1 MKKMVLGLM
10 VGAGI
15 LGTSTVAA
23 NAADTGEVVPS
34 TTGDVAFSSGTLS
47 LSVVD
52 NTNLSFGK
60 NTISAA
66 NATLGASTTPTVK
79 VSDLRGTNDGWSLT
93 VAQGQQ
99 FNTKTDATGSA
110 LTNAA
115 LTVFSTKVSSDD
127 PKVNEGHAT
136 LTPGTTTPGTT
147 TSGTTTSGTTTSGTT
162 TNGAAG
168 TVASALAGDGNG
180 ISTFKFGSST
190 LTVPGAT
197 PKLAQGYTTTLTWNL
212 GATPSND

>member
-10 VGAGI
+10 VVAGL
-15 LGTSTVAA
+15 LGTSTVVA
-23 NAADTGEVVPS
+23 NAADTDS
-34 TTGDVAFSSGTLS
+34 TGDVAFSSGTLS
-47 LSVVD
+47 LSVD

-60 NTISAA
+60 STISAA
-66 NATLGASTTPTVK
+66 DATLNASTTPTVK
-79 VSDLRGTNDGWSLT
+79 VSDLRGTNAGWSLT

-99 FNTKTDATGSA
+99 FNTKTDASGSA

-115 LTVFSTKVSSDD
+115 LTVASTKVSSDST
-127 PKVNEGHAT
+127 VNTGNAT
-136 LTPGTTTPGTT
+136 LTP
-147 TSGTTTSGTTTSGTT
+147 GTTTSGTT

-180 ISTFKFGSST
+180 ISTFTFGGST
-190 LTVPGAT
+190 LAVPGAT

-212 GATPSND
+212 GATPSN

>member
-10 VGAGI
+10 VVTGL
-15 LGTSTVAA
+15 LGTSTVVAH
-23 NAADTGEVVPS
+23 AADTDS
-34 TTGDVAFSSGTLS
+34 TGDVAFSSGTLS
-47 LSVVD
+47 LSVD
-52 NTNLSFGK
+52 NTHLSFGK
-60 NTISAA
+60 DTISAA
-66 NATLGASTTPTVK
+66 DATLNASTTPTVK
-79 VSDLRGTNDGWSLT
+79 VSDLRGTNAGWALT

-99 FNTKTDATGSA
+99 FNTKTDASGSA

-115 LTVFSTKVSSDD
+115 LTVVSTKASSDSTV
-127 PKVNEGHAT
+127 KTGNAT
-136 LTPGTTTPGTT
+136 LTPGTTTP
-147 TSGTTTSGTTTSGTT
+147 GTTTSGTT

-180 ISTFKFGSST
+180 ISTFTFGSSN

-212 GATPSND
+212 GATPSN

>member
-10 VGAGI
+10 VVAGL
-15 LGTSTVAA
+15 LGTSTVVA
-23 NAADTGEVVPS
+23 NAADTDS
-34 TTGDVAFSSGTLS
+34 TGDVAFSSGTLS
-47 LSVVD
+47 LSVD

-66 NATLGASTTPTVK
+66 DATLGASTTPTVK
-79 VSDLRGTNDGWSLT
+79 VSDLRGTNAGWSLT

-99 FNTKTDATGSA
+99 FNTKTDASGSA

-115 LTVFSTKVSSDD
+115 LTVASTKVSSDST
-127 PKVNEGHAT
+127 VNTKNAT
-136 LTPGTTTPGTT
+136 LTP
-147 TSGTTTSGTTTSGTT
+147 GTTTSGTT

-180 ISTFKFGSST
+180 ISTFTFGGST
-190 LTVPGAT
+190 LAVPGAT
-197 PKLAQGYTTTLTWNL
+197 PKLAEGYTTTLTWNL
-212 GATPSND
+212 GATPSN

>member
-10 VGAGI
+10 VVAGF
-15 LGTSTVAA
+15 LGTSTVVA
-23 NAADTGEVVPS
+23 NAADTDNMNTS
-34 TTGDVAFSSGTLS
+34 TGDVTFSSGTLS

-60 NTISAA
+60 RTISAA
-66 NATLGASTTPTVK
+66 NETWNALTTPTVK
-79 VSDLRGTNDGWSLT
+79 VSDLRGTNAGWSLT

-99 FNTKTDATGSA
+99 FNTKTNASGSA
-110 LTNAA
+110 LTNAE
-115 LTVFSTKVSSDD
+115 LTVASTKVSSDD
-127 PKVNEGHAT
+127 SKVNTGSAT
-136 LTPGTTTPGTT
+136 LNP
-147 TSGTTTSGTTTSGTT
+147 GTTTSGTT
-162 TNGAAG
+162 TNGDAN

-180 ISTFKFGSST
+180 ISTFKFDGST

-212 GATPSND
+212 GDTPSNGATPSN

>member
-10 VGAGI
+10 VVTGL
-15 LGTSTVAA
+15 LGTSTVVA
-23 NAADTGEVVPS
+23 NAADTDS
-34 TTGDVAFSSGTLS
+34 TGDVAFSSGTLS
-47 LSVVD
+47 LSVD
-52 NTNLSFGK
+52 NTHLSFGK
-60 NTISAA
+60 DTISAA
-66 NATLGASTTPTVK
+66 DATLNASTTPTVK
-79 VSDLRGTNDGWSLT
+79 VSDLRGTNAGWALT

-99 FNTKTDATGSA
+99 FNTKTDASGSA

-115 LTVFSTKVSSDD
+115 LTVVSTKVSSDSTV
-127 PKVNEGHAT
+127 KTGNAT
-136 LTPGTTTPGTT
+136 LTP
-147 TSGTTTSGTTTSGTT
+147 GTTTSGTT

-180 ISTFKFGSST
+180 ISTFTFGSSN

-212 GATPSND
+212 GATPSN

>member
-10 VGAGI
+10 VVAGL
-15 LGTSTVAA
+15 LGTSTVVA
-23 NAADTGEVVPS
+23 NAADTDS
-34 TTGDVAFSSGTLS
+34 TGDVAFSSGTLS
-47 LSVVD
+47 LSVD

-66 NATLGASTTPTVK
+66 DANLGASTTPTVK
-79 VSDLRGTNDGWSLT
+79 VSDLRGTNAGWSLT

-99 FNTKTDATGSA
+99 FNTKTDASGSA

-115 LTVFSTKVSSDD
+115 LTVASTKVSSDST
-127 PKVNEGHAT
+127 VNTKNAT
-136 LTPGTTTPGTT
+136 LTP
-147 TSGTTTSGTTTSGTT
+147 GTTTSGTT

-180 ISTFKFGSST
+180 ISTFTFGGST
-190 LTVPGAT
+190 LAVPGAT

-212 GATPSND
+212 GATPSN

>member
-10 VGAGI
+10 VVAGV
-15 LGTSTVAA
+15 LGTSTVVA
-23 NAADTGEVVPS
+23 NAADTDS
-34 TTGDVAFSSGTLS
+34 TGDVAFSSGTLS
-47 LSVVD
+47 LSVD

-66 NATLGASTTPTVK
+66 DATLGASTTPTVK
-79 VSDLRGTNDGWSLT
+79 VSDLRGTNAGWSLT

-99 FNTKTDATGSA
+99 FNTKTDAGGSA

-115 LTVFSTKVSSDD
+115 LTVDSTKVSSDST
-127 PKVNEGHAT
+127 VNTENAA
-136 LTPGTTTPGTT
+136 LTPGTT
-147 TSGTTTSGTTTSGTT
+147 TSGKT

-180 ISTFKFGSST
+180 ISTFTFGGST
-190 LTVPGAT
+190 LAVPGAT

-212 GATPSND
+212 GATPSN

>member
-10 VGAGI
+10 VVAGL
-15 LGTSTVAA
+15 LGTSTVVA
-23 NAADTGEVVPS
+23 NAADTDNTNTS
-34 TTGDVAFSSGTLS
+34 TGDVAFSSGTLS

-60 NTISAA
+60 STISAA
-66 NATLGASTTPTVK
+66 DATLNASTTPTVK
-79 VSDLRGTNDGWSLT
+79 VSDLRGTNAGWSLT

-99 FNTKTDATGSA
+99 FNTKTDASGSA

-115 LTVFSTKVSSDD
+115 LTVASTKVSSDST
-127 PKVNEGHAT
+127 VNTGNAT
-136 LTPGTTTPGTT
+136 LTP
-147 TSGTTTSGTTTSGTT
+147 GTTTSGTT

-180 ISTFKFGSST
+180 ISTFTFGGST
-190 LTVPGAT
+190 LAVPGAT

-212 GATPSND
+212 GDTPSN